1 MEPVL
6 YILVLMSMTANAVLI
21 WYVKKLMSNLDDTT
35 TELIE
40 NIDVFQDNLEQILN
54 TDLVAGE
61 PVVMQLLDDVKIL
74 GAQTEEI
81 KNRLL
86 PQGEEKE

>member
-1 MEPVL
+1 MEPAL
-6 YILVLMSMTANAVLI
+6 YILVFMSMVANAVLV
-21 WYVKKLMSNLDDTT
+21 WYIKKLMSSFDDTT

-40 NIDVFQDNLEQILN
+40 NIEVFQDNLEQILN

-61 PVVMQLLDDVKIL
+61 PIVMQLLDDVKIL
-74 GAQTEEI
+74 GAQTDEI

>member
-21 WYVKKLMSNLDDTT
+21 WYVRKLMSNLDDTT

>member
-21 WYVKKLMSNLDDTT
+21 WYIKKLMSNLDDTT

>member
-1 MEPVL
+1 MEPIL
-6 YILVLMSMTANAVLI
+6 YILVLISMTANAVLI
-21 WYVKKLMSNLDDTT
+21 WYIKKLMSNLDDTT

-74 GAQTEEI
+74 GSQTEEI

-86 PQGEEKE
+86 PEGEEKE